1 MRILLVEDNA
11 RLAALITGGLSA
23 QGYAVDWNENLG
35 SAKHALDINSYDLL
49 LVDLGLPDGDGLDLI
64 RSMRRSRNRAPVLV
78 LTARGGLDDRVVG
91 LDAGADDYLVKPFQ
105 MPELAARCRALLRR
119 PSASLDTVLSSGNVT
134 LNTATRSVLV
144 GEEAIEATAREVTLL
159 ESLLRRE
166 GQVVARTALEN
177 SLYAMS
183 AEVTPNALEATMSR
197 LRKRLA
203 GNAANIEIKT
213 VHGIGYALY
222 SPKQRHD

>member
-1 MRILLVEDNA
+1 
-11 RLAALITGGLSA
+11 
-23 QGYAVDWNENLG
+23 
-35 SAKHALDINSYDLL
+35 
-49 LVDLGLPDGDGLDLI
+49 
-64 RSMRRSRNRAPVLV
+64 
-78 LTARGGLDDRVVG
+78 
-91 LDAGADDYLVKPFQ
+91 
-105 MPELAARCRALLRR
+105 LLRR

-144 GEEAIEATAREVTLL
+144 GEEAIEATPREVTLL

-222 SPKQRHD
+222 SPKQHHD